1 MLFTRLV
8 EYFFL
13 YFTFYQF
20 FPLNHLWS
28 GGPMFVNRAVS
39 NLIYW
44 NYSQGDG
51 SMWMTCCCCLI
62 KLKMAAHV
70 SMSQYLV
77 LKWYHK
83 QFQLFWRKYMRF
95 LQLPVFLAAVSVVE
109 KTQNK
114 RFCPSRLFFFGDK
127 HRRHWIHG
135 VNTSFL
141 KTSADGRSRVSFTEP
156 QPRVRER
163 RRWGAAASVE
173 C

>member
-8 EYFFL
+8 DLQNTFFL

-28 GGPMFVNRAVS
+28 GGPMF
-39 NLIYW
+39 NLLKLLTRRWLYVDDLLLLF
-44 NYSQGDG
+44 NK
-51 SMWMTCCCCLI
+51 I
-62 KLKMAAHV
+62 KNGRPCFHV
-70 SMSQYLV
+70 TV

-141 KTSADGRSRVSFTEP
+141 KMSADGRSRVSFTEP